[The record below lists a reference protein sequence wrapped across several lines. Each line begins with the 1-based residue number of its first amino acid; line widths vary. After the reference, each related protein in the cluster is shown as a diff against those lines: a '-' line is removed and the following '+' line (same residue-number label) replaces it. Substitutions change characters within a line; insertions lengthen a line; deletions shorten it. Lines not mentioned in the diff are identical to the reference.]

1 MKNALKHVHIHSKKE
16 KRENNENKKV
26 SKIFQCPTR
35 MIIYGYAEENEIY
48 F

>member
-1 MKNALKHVHIHSKKE
+1 MYKYTAKKRKE
-16 KRENNENKKV
+16 KTKKKV